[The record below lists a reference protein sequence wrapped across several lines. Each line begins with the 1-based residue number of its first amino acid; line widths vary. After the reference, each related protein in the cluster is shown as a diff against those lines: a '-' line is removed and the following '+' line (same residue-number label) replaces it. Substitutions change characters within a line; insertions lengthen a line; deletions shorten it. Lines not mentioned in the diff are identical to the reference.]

1 MARKIASATIL
12 TPVNIKQSKNEY
24 KGQLKSIL
32 HSSKK
37 ELKGYKMGWR
47 WTLPVYLWTLF
58 KGWYSRKVE
67 DDERSF
73 LMFWLPSTWTHFAN
87 VIVWKTT
94 TSRCSLLLEL

>member
-37 ELKGYKMGWR
+37 ELKGYKM
-47 WTLPVYLWTLF
+47 
-58 KGWYSRKVE
+58 E
-67 DDERSF
+67 
-73 LMFWLPSTWTHFAN
+73 
-87 VIVWKTT
+87 
-94 TSRCSLLLEL
+94 